1 MFLDICRR
9 NTKRLGRHAVSA
21 LALAGALPMLAMPI
35 SSAFAQDYPAALTT
49 IDESLMVSQ
58 ETAVSWFEQKSSW
71 GPTYTGSV
79 AWTAFMEMIE
89 GHLRAYGAVDIVKNR
104 FPFERWYTT
113 EYPDKS
119 GWSLVSDGREIDVA
133 SYATQSGSTGP
144 EGVTAEMILYDLSL
158 PEEQRPAI
166 ADLAGK
172 IVVFKQAPYV
182 GDGVTGSYSD
192 YEYRTNNDTF
202 LEAYV
207 PVDPT
212 YEGGY
217 RNRDQFGAM
226 GKVITQ
232 VLKPSGALAHVVVL
246 DVPPGAAVAGR
257 QHGTPD
263 RYEVP
268 GLLLDAK
275 AGASVIEDAIAGKSA
290 TLVLDGYVEED
301 ATAYQLAAVLP
312 GRDYDTP
319 DDKAVF
325 MGTHTDGPGLIQDSG
340 ALGILGVLEY
350 YSKIPQAERPM
361 SIFIYFDTR
370 HFTPGAE
377 DSAPYDYVE
386 DHLEELAETMVG
398 GVLMEHIG
406 GAQMHD
412 EGDDYVPT
420 GQPMTTYINTFGN
433 DLLVDLAIKAVDASG
448 LERAQVTVGKRNGV
462 LGRPGVNGGVQ
473 NDWKGSHFAVYL
485 DKMGGLPSWHVT
497 GDWPT
502 SGYQA
507 LMDLDRYSEPVFR
520 DQVETAILLVGDLM
534 TEDVLALNP
543 DWGALE
549 IHVTTGAE
557 DSDFVSPDS
566 AEAGRQELGDVAS
579 AVFEAVKGQDY
590 DAARTGLEQLASLA
604 GEKLTP
610 EKAGTVAQ
618 LVEQATARLP

>member
-1 MFLDICRR
+1 MFLAICRR
-9 NTKRLGRHAVSA
+9 NTKRLARHTVSV
-21 LALAGALPMLAMPI
+21 LALAGALPMLAMPA
-35 SSAFAQDYPAALTT
+35 SSAFAQDYAAALKT
-49 IDESLMVSQ
+49 IDDGLMVSE
-58 ETAVSWFEQKSSW
+58 ETATNWFEQKASW

-79 AWTAFMEMIE
+79 AWTSFMEMIE
-89 GHLRAYGAVDIVKNR
+89 DHLRVYGAVDIVKNR

-113 EYPDKS
+113 EYPDTS
-119 GWSLVSDGREIDVA
+119 GWSLVSDGRDVNVA

-144 EGVTAEMILYDLSL
+144 DGVTAEMILYDLGL
-158 PEEQRPAI
+158 PEDQWPAI

-226 GKVITQ
+226 GRVITD
-232 VLKPSGALAHVVVL
+232 VLVPSEALAHVVVL

-275 AGASVIEDAIAGKSA
+275 AGAAVVEDARAGKTA

-312 GRDYDTP
+312 GRDYGTS

-350 YSKIPQAERPM
+350 YSKIPQDDRPM
-361 SIFIYFDTR
+361 SIFFYFDTR

-406 GAQMHD
+406 GTQMRD

-420 GQPMTTYINTFGN
+420 GQAMTTYINTFGN
-433 DLLVDLAIKAVDASG
+433 DLLVDEAISAVDASG
-448 LERAQVTVGKRNGV
+448 LERAQVTVGERNGV

-485 DKMGGLPSWHVT
+485 DKMGGLPSWHIT

-507 LMDLDRYSEPVFR
+507 LMDLDRFSEPVFR
-520 DQVETAILLVGDLM
+520 DQVETGILLVGELM
-534 TEDVLALNP
+534 TGDVLAMNP
-543 DWGALE
+543 DWGALQ

-557 DSDFVSPDS
+557 DSDFVSADA
-566 AEAGRQELGDVAS
+566 AEAGRAELGDLAT
-579 AVFEAVKGQDY
+579 AIFEAVKGRDY
-590 DAARTGLEQLASLA
+590 DAARDGLAQLATLA
-604 GEKLTP
+604 NEKLMP
-610 EKAGTVAQ
+610 EKAGTVAG
-618 LVEQATARLP
+618 LIEQATARLP